1 MAKPP
6 QDVFHMPDDS
16 VVKPLTPRIEVA
28 LTVPDGVDVQV
39 TINGVGVL
47 TTDDDDDEIDP
58 DANRP

>member
-6 QDVFHMPDDS
+6 QDVFHLPDDS

-28 LTVPDGVDVQV
+28 LTVPDGVDCAI

-47 TTDDDDDEIDP
+47 LGSDEEDKIDHDP
-58 DANRP
+58 A